1 MRTAMSPS
9 KVNLKALDSRLSTIF
24 SHISRSNQTGP
35 GSGGHSITSRIP
47 ARSMAERKVL
57 ANSAVKLETS
67 TGSYDA

>member
-1 MRTAMSPS
+1 MSPS

-35 GSGGHSITSRIP
+35 ESGGHSITSRIP